1 MDITD
6 ASGYPGSADQVFS
19 PENEEQVVQI
29 LKRASAENVPIT
41 IMGALTGVTGGAAPE
56 GGWGLSLAKLR
67 VINIE
72 QGRAIVG
79 PGVLLREVQSAAAA
93 SGQFYAPDPT
103 ENTSSIGGN
112 IATNASGSRSFR
124 YGATRE
130 HVLALRVALLDGRVI
145 DVRRGQTVDFD
156 VPALPLPRTTKHS
169 AGYRLRPRMDY
180 VDLFIGNEGTLGVVT
195 QAELKLLPAPGEIL
209 GGVVFFASEGAA
221 LDAVDR
227 WREEPGLRMLEY
239 LDRKSL
245 RMMDVAHEAAL
256 MIEIEGDADLD
267 MAGTLENDSWFATS
281 AADRERFRQ
290 FRHSL
295 PERVNAR
302 IRRSGFMK
310 LSTDYAVPLEKNR
323 EILAT
328 YQTKLHRAV
337 GENFVIFGHIGDAHL
352 HINTFSDSPEQFR
365 AAKAVTTELA
375 GDAVS
380 LGGTVGAEHGLG
392 KRKAHLLEI
401 QYLPAEIEAMRAV
414 KRRFDPRWILGQG
427 TLFPKPVSQAIR

>member
-6 ASGYPGSADQVFS
+6 ASGYPGSAEQVFS
-19 PENEEQVVQI
+19 PENEEQVAAI
-29 LKRASAENVPIT
+29 LKRAADENIPVT
-41 IMGALTGVTGGAAPE
+41 VMGALTGVTGGAAPLS
-56 GGWGLSLAKLR
+56 GWGLSLAKLR
-67 VINIE
+67 SIKIE

-79 PGVLLREVQSAAAA
+79 PGVLLRDVQSSAAA

-145 DVRRGQTVDFD
+145 EVRRGQPVDFD
-156 VPALPLPRTTKHS
+156 VPSLPLPHTTKHS
-169 AGYRLRPRMDY
+169 AGYRLAPNMDY

-195 QAELKLLPAPGEIL
+195 QAELQLLPAPGEIL
-209 GGVVFFASEGAA
+209 GGVVFFASEAAA

-227 WREEPGLRMLEY
+227 WRATPGLRMLEY
-239 LDRKSL
+239 LDAKSL
-245 RMMDVAHEAAL
+245 KMMDVAHEAAL
-256 MIEIEGDADLD
+256 MIELEGDADLD
-267 MAGTLENDSWFATS
+267 MTGTLENDSWFATS

-310 LSTDYAVPLEKNR
+310 LSTDYAVPLDKNR
-323 EILAT
+323 ELLAT
-328 YQTKLHRAV
+328 YQARLKQAV

-352 HINTFSDSPEQFR
+352 HINTFSDNPEQF
-365 AAKAVTTELA
+365 ASAKAVTTELA
-375 GDAVS
+375 RDAVA
-380 LGGTVGAEHGLG
+380 LKGTVGAEHGLG

-414 KRRFDPRWILGQG
+414 KRRFDPNWILGQG
-427 TLFPKPVSQAIR
+427 TLFPCYNVNSI